1 MAISGIDAYKQALL
15 AQQYGQAFQAGQGS
29 GTIGGARPVT
39 PEKVNGVGIESEQ
52 ASPKFNWRSLNKFD
66 GTLTGTTPQNGFG
79 KTSEIPSEN
88 IFATG
93 IGTTGATQ
101 TAFAPK
107 NNGLLEA
114 LNRIDAQDI
123 ALNSNKNGLDGQRYI
138 NFLA

>member
-15 AQQYGQAFQAGQGS
+15 AQQYGQAFQAGQGA

>member
-1 MAISGIDAYKQALL
+1 MAISGIDAYKQAMI
-15 AQQYGQAFQAGQGS
+15 AQMFAQGQATQG
-29 GTIGGARPVT
+29 GAIGGARPVT
-39 PEKVNGVGIESEQ
+39 PEKVTGVGIETEQ

-66 GTLTGTTPQNGFG
+66 GALTGTTPQTGFG

-88 IFATG
+88 YFATR
-93 IGTTGATQ
+93 IGTTGAAQ
-101 TAFAPK
+101 TTNAPK
-107 NNGLLEA
+107 NNGLLAA